1 MMTTKSSYSLNAS
14 SQADLLIFMDGS
26 INLDIIG
33 SYEFRVELTANLNMT
48 GIIRRT
54 ISDESSGSAKTKI
67 FYVDIPSYFPQLTIK
82 VTQRQVQ

>member
-1 MMTTKSSYSLNAS
+1 MTTKSSYSLNAS

-48 GIIRRT
+48 GIIRT